1 MLKTPQE
8 LDPATIWGVPNTGSI
23 QLRPHGTAEA
33 GSIYPACDGRRF
45 LATVADGQAYFIQ
58 VEALPTERW
67 KEGRL
72 YKQSAF
78 YFGADVGGFSGTS
91 RILHVKL
98 AATKSVLSDFID
110 IYLGCLAVAGGPT
123 AMAITGMQLLVAG
136 GKIKRN
142 YSLYC
147 DALQA
152 FVGDNMEL
160 RRLMPTFH
168 EQVYVG
174 LFLGR
179 IESDLTGKAK
189 EMAAGAVPAPKAVKG
204 LIGVFLGKV
213 GEDALSALLK
223 TIKELINEVLLKTI
237 DHVLANKPALTEE
250 QFRKL
255 AVHHVVPMI
264 NKVSRVAMREDR
276 AKEILREAA
285 RNAAAVKPRLQKI
298 AAAIEAM
305 G

>member
-1 MLKTPQE
+1 MLQTPQE
-8 LDPATIWGVPNTGSI
+8 VDPAVIWGIPNTGSV
-23 QLRPHGTAEA
+23 QLRPHGLAEA

-45 LATVADGQAYFIQ
+45 LATVGGGEAYFIQ
-58 VEALPTERW
+58 VEALPSERW

-72 YKQSAF
+72 FKQSAF

-91 RILHVKL
+91 RILNVKL
-98 AATKSVLSDFID
+98 AATKSVLSDFLD
-110 IYLGCLAVAGGPT
+110 IYLGCMAVAGGPT
-123 AMAITGMQLLVAG
+123 ALAITGMNLVVAG

-147 DALQA
+147 DALEA
-152 FVGDNMEL
+152 FVGNDMEL

-189 EMAAGAVPAPKAVKG
+189 EMAAGAIPAPKAVKG

-213 GEDALSALLK
+213 GEDALTALLK
-223 TIKELINEVLLKTI
+223 TLKDLINEVLIKTI
-237 DHVLANKPALTEE
+237 DHVLAKKPALTEE
-250 QFRKL
+250 QIRLL

-276 AKEILREAA
+276 AKEIVREAV

-298 AAAIEAM
+298 AAAIEALS
-305 G
+305 